1 MGVNVDTRSEL
12 VSGVSDLRHVP
23 LSELVRAREAR
34 LNRAAADS
42 SEIDVAAGE
51 FNSSI

>member
-1 MGVNVDTRSEL
+1 MNTVVDTQSEL

-23 LSELVRAREAR
+23 LAELVRAREAQ
-34 LNRAAADS
+34 LAAANRS
-42 SEIDVAAGE
+42 TAGA

>member
-1 MGVNVDTRSEL
+1 MNANVDTQSEV
-12 VSGVSDLRHVP
+12 VSVVSDLRHVP

-34 LNRAAADS
+34 LDRAVGNS
-42 SEIDVAAGE
+42 TAGA